1 MFVLLR
7 GHNADLW
14 RPQTRGLEELGG
26 IHNLQVKR
34 ARIAAQAVAWRAVD
48 LLLAAGG
55 SISAR
60 GRDGR
65 ADAAYSRRAHRE
77 SAQRVRRP
85 DAGHA
90 DRARSRAIDGAFPAH
105 SVARELFLHPK
116 PAVHPHNP

>member
-7 GHNADLW
+7 AHNADLW
-14 RPQTRGLEELGG
+14 RPQTRGLEELGA

-77 SAQRVRRP
+77 SAQRVHRP
-85 DAGHA
+85 HAGHP
-90 DRARSRAIDGAFPAH
+90 DRAQPLEIAAALPAY
-105 SVARELFLHPK
+105 F
-116 PAVHPHNP
+116 